1 MKRTCP
7 FDDAKPRTPRSEAR
21 RREIQAA
28 KTIEELLQL
37 DDEEKFKQR
46 LTERYGIAPGN
57 QKFDQIMAIW
67 REYQRGRP

>member
-1 MKRTCP
+1 MKKPTP

-28 KTIEELLQL
+28 KAIEELLQL

-46 LTERYGIAPGN
+46 STEHHGIAPGG